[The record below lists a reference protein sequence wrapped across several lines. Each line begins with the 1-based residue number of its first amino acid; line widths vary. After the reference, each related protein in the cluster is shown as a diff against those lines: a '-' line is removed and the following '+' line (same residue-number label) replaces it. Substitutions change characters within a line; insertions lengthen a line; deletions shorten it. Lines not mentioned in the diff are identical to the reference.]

1 MPRISSLS
9 LSADSNADTAS
20 LETSLVRGDITSRLW
35 MSVPRIHEQH
45 LGTDRYDPFVIA
57 VVPYAMADGEDI
69 HVEGPVSAD
78 LLYNL
83 NNHLIPWLADHDPAR
98 EAIRVIAAPL
108 EDSGEPAAARGV
120 ATGISAGVDS
130 LHLILNNTGEH
141 APVSLH
147 LTHLIFNNVGTHGP
161 GQYGRQVFEARIP
174 LMRNIA
180 NAVGLPLITVDT
192 NFHEAM
198 PFDLGVTNHLQNLV
212 PPMAFRGLFSKYLV
226 AASHQYR
233 DAEMGRAFIART
245 TNLVNLSLAE
255 IAWISMLSTTSL
267 RYFSVD
273 GRHQRIQKLA
283 RIIDEPLSQEHLNVC
298 INNPAHGGNCSRC
311 VKCRRTLVML
321 DVLGKLPEFARVFD
335 LDLYRKKRSAWL
347 LQTIRRQAHDEYCRE
362 IIAIA
367 RKTGFRWPAG
377 VFALGRLM
385 DIFNRAA
392 PRNSGGN

>member
-1 MPRISSLS
+1 
-9 LSADSNADTAS
+9 
-20 LETSLVRGDITSRLW
+20 
-35 MSVPRIHEQH
+35 
-45 LGTDRYDPFVIA
+45 
-57 VVPYAMADGEDI
+57 MAKGEDI

-83 NNHLIPWLADHDPAR
+83 NNHLIPWIADHDPAR
-98 EAIRVIAAPL
+98 EAIRVIAAPA

-130 LHLILNNTGEH
+130 LHLILNNIGEH
-141 APVSLH
+141 APVSLR

-212 PPMAFRGLFSKYLV
+212 PPMAFRGLFSIYLV

-233 DAEMGRAFIART
+233 DTAMGRAFIAST

-255 IAWISMLSTTSL
+255 IAWIPMLSTKSL

-273 GRHQRIQKLA
+273 GQHRRIQKLA
-283 RIIDEPLSQEHLNVC
+283 RISDEPLSQEHLNVC
-298 INNPAHGGNCSRC
+298 INNRAHGGNCSRC

-321 DVLGKLPEFARVFD
+321 DVLGKLPEFANVFD

-347 LQTIRRQAHDEYCRE
+347 LQTIRRQARDEYCRE

-377 VFALGRLM
+377 IFALGRLM
-385 DIFNRAA
+385 AIFNRAS
-392 PRNSGGN
+392 PRV